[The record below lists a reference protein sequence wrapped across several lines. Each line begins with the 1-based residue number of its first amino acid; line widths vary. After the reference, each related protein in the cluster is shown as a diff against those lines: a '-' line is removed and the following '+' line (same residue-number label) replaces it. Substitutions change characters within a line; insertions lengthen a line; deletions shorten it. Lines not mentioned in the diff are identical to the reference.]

1 MSKVYPSN
9 LNLAQF
15 ELLNDL
21 IPEPKS
27 GGRPREVDIWEI
39 LNAIFYVLV
48 EGVRWRALPGD
59 FPAWQTVYTYF
70 RSWRKDGTWLQ
81 MHDRLQEWTRIEQD
95 RHQSPSEAIIDS
107 QSVKSGAGVS
117 QSVDYDAG
125 KKIKGR
131 KRFMTV
137 DTLGLVLRV
146 LVTSASV
153 GEREGGKQA
162 LKTVKSMGEGVT
174 RLHTIWTDGG
184 FDGEPFMKW
193 VMDVCRWIVQVV
205 LRPEQTKGFVLL
217 KKRWV
222 VERTFGWLMGC
233 RRLVRDYELLPE
245 TSETF
250 IYLAMIRIMVRR
262 LA

>member
-1 MSKVYPSN
+1 MSKAYPSN
-9 LNLAQF
+9 LTRVQYEFLS
-15 ELLNDL
+15 DL
-21 IPEPKS
+21 IPDPKP
-27 GGRPREVDIWEI
+27 GGRKREVDMWEV
-39 LNAIFYVLV
+39 LNAIFYVLL

-70 RSWRKDGTWLQ
+70 RNWRKDGTWLHI
-81 MHDRLQEWTRIEQD
+81 HDCLREWTRIEIE
-95 RHQSPSEAIIDS
+95 RHRCPSEAIIDS
-107 QSVKSGAGVS
+107 QSVKSAAMVS
-117 QSVDYDAG
+117 IAVGYDAG
-125 KKIKGR
+125 KKITGR

-146 LVTSASV
+146 LVTAANV
-153 GEREGGKQA
+153 GEREGGKQV
-162 LKTVKSMGEGVT
+162 LKRVKQSPRQAS
-174 RLHTIWTDGG
+174 RLTTIWVDGG
-184 FDGEPFMKW
+184 FDGAPFMQW
-193 VMDVCRWIVQVV
+193 VMDFCRWIIQVV
-205 LRPEQTKGFVLL
+205 LRPEQTKGFTLL

-222 VERTFGWLMGC
+222 VERTYGWLMGS

>member
-1 MSKVYPSN
+1 MSKAYPSN
-9 LNLAQF
+9 LSLAQY
-15 ELLNDL
+15 ELLSDL
-21 IPEPKS
+21 IPEAKP
-27 GGRPREVDIWEI
+27 GGRPRTVDMWQV
-39 LNAIFYVLV
+39 LNAILYILV

-70 RSWRKDGTWLQ
+70 RNWRKDGTWVRI
-81 MHDRLQEWTRIEQD
+81 HDYLREWTRIEAERQP
-95 RHQSPSEAIIDS
+95 SPSEAVIDS
-107 QSVKSGAGVS
+107 QSVKSAAGVY
-117 QSVDYDAG
+117 QEVGFDNG
-125 KKIKGR
+125 KLIKGR
-131 KRFMTV
+131 KRFLTV

-146 LVTSASV
+146 FVTAAST
-153 GEREGGKQA
+153 GERAGGKQV
-162 LKTVKSMGEGVT
+162 LKRVKRMGQRVS
-174 RLHTIWTDGG
+174 RLTTIWVDGG
-184 FDGEPFMKW
+184 FSGAPFLMW

-205 LRPEQTKGFVLL
+205 LRPEQTEGFVLL

>member
-1 MSKVYPSN
+1 MSKAYPSN
-9 LNLAQF
+9 LTRDQYEF
-15 ELLNDL
+15 ISEL
-21 IPEPKS
+21 IPEGKP
-27 GGRPREVDIWEI
+27 GGRKREVDMWEV
-39 LNAIFYVLV
+39 LNAIFYILV
-48 EGVRWRALPGD
+48 EGVRWRGNLGD
-59 FPAWQTVYTYF
+59 FPPWQTVYTYF
-70 RSWRKDGTWLQ
+70 RNWRKDGTWLRI
-81 MHDRLQEWTRIEQD
+81 HNSLRNWVRIEQE
-95 RHQSPSEAIIDS
+95 RLPGPSEAIIDS
-107 QSVKSGAGVS
+107 QSVKSAAMVS
-117 QSVDYDAG
+117 KSVGFDSA

-131 KRFMTV
+131 KRFITV

-146 LVTSASV
+146 LVTAANV
-153 GEREGGKQA
+153 GERQGGKQV
-162 LKTVKSMGEGVT
+162 LTRVKKSQQNIS
-174 RLHTIWTDGG
+174 RLTTIWVDGG
-184 FDGEPFMKW
+184 FDGEPFMQW
-193 VMDVCRWIVQVV
+193 VMNFCRWIVQVV

>member
-1 MSKVYPSN
+1 MSKAYPSN
-9 LNLAQF
+9 LTQAQYEF
-15 ELLNDL
+15 LSDL
-21 IPEPKS
+21 MPEVKP
-27 GGRPREVDIWEI
+27 GGRPREVELWDV

-59 FPAWQTVYTYF
+59 FPVWQTVYTYF
-70 RSWRKDGTWLQ
+70 RNWRKDGTWLR
-81 MHDRLQEWTRIEQD
+81 MHDKLREWTRIEQE
-95 RHQSPSEAIIDS
+95 RHRSPSEAIIDS
-107 QSVKSGAGVS
+107 QSVKSAAMVHQAVGF
-117 QSVDYDAG
+117 DAG

-146 LVTSASV
+146 LVTAANAP
-153 GEREGGKQA
+153 EREGAKQVLKQVKQLGKG
-162 LKTVKSMGEGVT
+162 TS
-174 RLHTIWTDGG
+174 RLHTLWTDGG
-184 FDGEPFMKW
+184 FDGEPFLRW
-193 VMDVCRWIVQVV
+193 VMDWCGWIVQVV